1 MFDKYA
7 FVWYSVINFNTWE
20 GVYPYYVKGMWK
32 KMGRKKEQEE
42 LGIKEKTIL
51 NFIEKEVR
59 EKGYPPSV
67 R

>member
-1 MFDKYA
+1 
-7 FVWYSVINFNTWE
+7 
-20 GVYPYYVKGMWK
+20 
-32 KMGRKKEQEE
+32 MGRKKEQEE

-67 R
+67 REIGKAVKLSSTATVYNYLNQQFNQIMV